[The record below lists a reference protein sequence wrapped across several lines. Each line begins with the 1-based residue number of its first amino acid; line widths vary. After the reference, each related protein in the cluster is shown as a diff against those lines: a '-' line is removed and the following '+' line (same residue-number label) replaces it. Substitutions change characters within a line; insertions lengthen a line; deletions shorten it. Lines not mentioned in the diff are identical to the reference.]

1 MFKPG
6 ASVTS
11 KPGPAGSGVGSGSGS
26 GVGSGG
32 AGASTG
38 VIMSIAT
45 GSAQANA
52 SLTSAPP
59 WIPSCA
65 AITPPS
71 VGTRALLPAGS
82 TSGSKPSGPGIS
94 EAISVLSSL
103 PAS

>member
-1 MFKPG
+1 MFKPD

-11 KPGPAGSGVGSGSGS
+11 KPGPAGSGVGSG
-26 GVGSGG
+26 VGSGIG
-32 AGASTG
+32 SAGALTG
-38 VIMSIAT
+38 VIVSVAI
-45 GSAQANA
+45 GSAHANA

-71 VGTRALLPAGS
+71 VGTRALLPGGS
-82 TSGSKPSGPGIS
+82 TSASKPRGPGIS
-94 EAISVLSSL
+94 VCISVLSSL